1 MSVRLRGR
9 SIDSVATD
17 MVEGVIRANSL
28 EGDAA
33 QAARTAL
40 LGAVSGAGA
49 DPATPMPAPP
59 RVADAA

>member
-1 MSVRLRGR
+1 
-9 SIDSVATD
+9 